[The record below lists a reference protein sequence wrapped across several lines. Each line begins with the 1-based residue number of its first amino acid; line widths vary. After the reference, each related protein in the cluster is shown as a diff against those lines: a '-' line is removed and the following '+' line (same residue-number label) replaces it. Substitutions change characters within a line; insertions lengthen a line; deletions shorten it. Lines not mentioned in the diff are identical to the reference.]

1 MNLVRV
7 SLLCA
12 CTTLL
17 CLSALYYYSM
27 YDYEKHMN
35 MVQRKYSVYD
45 PLTDCATPFGQ
56 LLGVADDV
64 PAYSNCNTKFSST
77 YINYVNLMDPMDNG
91 RRGDPSETRIVMTAY
106 RYTAFDYCMRWLVW
120 NRGVMPRLV
129 ENTNQL
135 WKTVDY
141 FNPARPE
148 QGWSAEYITNYE
160 EVTDVEERKFNAPR
174 RGDAIVYRMDK
185 NTIPAGHMAVVVK
198 VEDDVEAAGG
208 PEKLNELK
216 KMRLHPRRVYVAEQN
231 WKNQP
236 WGGHNYSRVLQFKW
250 RAVSEKAHEGG
261 YVDPDELDIIGV
273 VRVGKAMPLRAAPDP
288 YEEALNMDNDGDL

>member
-1 MNLVRV
+1 MNLLRV
-7 SLLCA
+7 ALLCA

-17 CLSALYYYSM
+17 CLGALYYYSV

-35 MVQRKYSVYD
+35 MVQRKYTGYD
-45 PLTDCATPFGQ
+45 PLTNCATPFGQ

-64 PAYSNCNTKFSST
+64 PAYSNCDIKFSST

-91 RRGDPSETRIVMTAY
+91 RRGDPSETRIIMTAY
-106 RYTAFDYCMRWLVW
+106 RYTSFDYGMRWLVW

-148 QGWSAEYITNYE
+148 QTWSAEYITNYE

-174 RGDAIVYRMDK
+174 RADVIVYRMDK
-185 NTIPAGHMAVVVK
+185 NTIPAGHIAVVVK

-208 PEKLNELK
+208 PEKLKELK
-216 KMRLHPRRVYVAEQN
+216 KMRLHPRHVYVAEQN

-250 RAVSEKAHEGG
+250 RTVSEKAHEGS
-261 YVDPDELDIIGV
+261 YVDPDGLDIIGV
-273 VRVGKAMPLRAAPDP
+273 VRVGKAMPLRTAPDP
-288 YEEALNMDNDGDL
+288 YQEALDMDNDGDL